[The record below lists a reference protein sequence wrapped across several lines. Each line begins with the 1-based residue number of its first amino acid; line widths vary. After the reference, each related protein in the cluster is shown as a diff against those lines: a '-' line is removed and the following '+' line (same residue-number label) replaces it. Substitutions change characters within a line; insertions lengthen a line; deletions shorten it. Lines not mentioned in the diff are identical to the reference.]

1 MHCRTLLIIDDEKHC
16 RNAISR
22 YFAAEQFTTY
32 AAATAEEGIRLAE
45 ELRPDFILLDYHLQG
60 DSAAGV
66 CAHIR
71 SSEALKKTFIVII
84 SGDETIREGSY
95 SECQADH
102 FVSKCT
108 PNSTIHEIFRSLER
122 RAGWARGI
130 IEKDDVRLEAASSQ
144 VFLNSEPLIQL
155 SEERFAL
162 FSLLV
167 ENSTCFVNEDA
178 IVNRVYYSDLTGEKT
193 KAVGMLISR
202 LKRDLGDTL
211 AGRIQNQ
218 RGVGWAYVPPSPK
231 ETGTR

>member
-1 MHCRTLLIIDDEKHC
+1 MFGRTLLIIDDEKYC
-16 RNAISR
+16 CSAIAK
-22 YFAAEQFTTY
+22 YFTTVQFATH

-60 DSAAGV
+60 DSATRI

-71 SSEALKKTFIVII
+71 SSEALKKTFIVMI
-84 SGDETIREGSY
+84 SGDEAMREASY
-95 SECQADH
+95 NECQADH

-122 RAGWARGI
+122 RSCWDRGI
-130 IEKDDVRLEAASSQ
+130 IVKGDIRLEAASFQ
-144 VFLNSEPLIQL
+144 VYLNSKPLIQL

-167 ENSTCFVNEDA
+167 ESSPCFVTEDA
-178 IVNRVYYSDLTGEKT
+178 IVNRVYSDLTGEKT

-202 LKRDLGDTL
+202 IKRDLGDML
-211 AGRIQNQ
+211 SGRIHNQ
-218 RGVGWAYVPPSPK
+218 RGVGWAYVPPSP
-231 ETGTR
+231 EDTDTR